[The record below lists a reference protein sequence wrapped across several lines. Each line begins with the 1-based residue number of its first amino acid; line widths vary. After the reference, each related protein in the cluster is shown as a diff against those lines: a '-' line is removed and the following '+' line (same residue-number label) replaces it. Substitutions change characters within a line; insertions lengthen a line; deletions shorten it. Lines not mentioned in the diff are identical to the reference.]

1 MAVRDAELILKKCT
15 VQELSSENLDD
26 WVRVYNQGHQ
36 RYKGFVPFTEG
47 DLTHMLRK
55 NIIDG
60 SSMYLALE
68 GVRPAATGC
77 LCFPSRSDTAIL
89 TDFSVVPGMNLAAS
103 ALIEHCLK
111 LSRERHARALVN
123 WVPEVAVA
131 ASDALGD
138 FTFEPYQVHLIM
150 RNALLLNLEHSP
162 VNGITVKE
170 MTSSEKNPAIPELPQ
185 LLRECLDLREVRDIE
200 AKHWLPQ
207 VTAVDD
213 TTPNLTLIGFVSKSN
228 RREAWMQLVDSEGS
242 GFPHIPPSE
251 SLIQKVLAVLFKK
264 GVRDVKTE
272 IRSDFR
278 VKSPFA
284 SADFE
289 VMETIYELILPLSH
303 T

>member
-1 MAVRDAELILKKCT
+1 MAVRDAELILKKCS

-47 DLTHMLRK
+47 DLTHMLRNK
-55 NIIDG
+55 TIDG
-60 SSMYLALE
+60 TSMYLALE
-68 GVRPAATGC
+68 GVKPAATGC

-111 LSRERHARALVN
+111 LSREKHARGLVN

-131 ASDALGD
+131 ASDALGN
-138 FTFEPYQVHLIM
+138 FTFEPYQVHLVM
-150 RNALLLNLEHSP
+150 RNALLLKPEHSP
-162 VNGITVKE
+162 VNSITVKE
-170 MTSSEKNPAIPELPQ
+170 MTSSESNPAIPELPQ
-185 LLRECLDLREVRDIE
+185 LLRECLDLREIRDIE
-200 AKHWLPQ
+200 AKHWQPR
-207 VTAVDD
+207 VTAVDNA
-213 TTPNLTLIGFVSKSN
+213 TPGLALIGFVSKSN
-228 RREAWMQLVDSEGS
+228 RREAWMQLMDSEGS
-242 GFPHIPPSE
+242 GFPNIPPSE
-251 SLIQKVLAVLFKK
+251 GLIQEVLAVLFKK

-272 IRSDFR
+272 IRSEFR
-278 VKSPFA
+278 VKSPFM

-303 T
+303 S

>member
-1 MAVRDAELILKKCT
+1 MKKCT

-36 RYKGFVPFTEG
+36 MYKGFVPFTEG
-47 DLTHMLRK
+47 DLTHMLRNK
-55 NIIDG
+55 IING
-60 SSMYLALE
+60 SAMYLALE
-68 GVRPAATGC
+68 GVKPAATGC

-111 LSRERHARALVN
+111 LSREKHARGLVN

-138 FTFEPYQVHLIM
+138 FTFEPYQVHLVM
-150 RNALLLNLEHSP
+150 RNALLLKPEHTLVTS
-162 VNGITVKE
+162 ITVKE
-170 MTSSEKNPAIPELPQ
+170 ITSSEKNPAIPELPQ

-200 AKHWLPQ
+200 AKRWLPR
-207 VTAVDD
+207 VTAVDAAA
-213 TTPNLTLIGFVSKSN
+213 PNLTLIGFVSKSN
-228 RREAWMQLVDSEGS
+228 RREAWIQLMDSEGS
-242 GFPHIPPSE
+242 GFPIIPPSE
-251 SLIQKVLAVLFKK
+251 GLIQEVLAVLFKK
-264 GVRDVKTE
+264 GVRDVRTE
-272 IRSDFR
+272 IRSEFR
-278 VKSPFA
+278 VKSPFI

-289 VMETIYELILPLSH
+289 VMETVYELILPLSH